1 MTEWSYSK
9 PFFEVW
15 ADRQGIPVIRD
26 YAVEDLLKVPVGPW
40 KRKGGKGAL
49 IILHG
54 GQGWTSAYVCEIA
67 PGETLIPQRQLF
79 EEQIYVLN
87 GQGESGFWYK
97 EGERQVASW
106 RKGSIFATPLNSWHV
121 HRNTGSEPARYVA
134 VTNAPVIFNIF
145 ANEDFVFSN
154 LFAFRDRFRGESD
167 YFSPEGKKDASMGL
181 GTDLPLWRVNLIPD
195 ANAPKLAQTP
205 MGTGMGLL
213 QLNLASNTM
222 SAHMAELEVGTY
234 KKAHRHDPGPH
245 IIWLSGCGYTFMW
258 NERGEKIRIDWKPGG
273 METPPEGWFHQHFN
287 TSPEPARHIA
297 FRRGEYGT
305 GKQFQPWLDVKKGG
319 DQIEYED
326 EEPDVRTIYEEELR
340 KAGIQFRMPAV
351 RRNVSN

>member
-1 MTEWSYSK
+1 MTEWSYAK
-9 PFFEVW
+9 PFFESW
-15 ADRQGIPVIRD
+15 ADREGIPVIRE
-26 YAVEDLLKVPVGPW
+26 YAVEDLLEVPVEPW

-67 PGETLIPQRQLF
+67 PGETLIPQRHLF
-79 EEQIYVLN
+79 EEQIYVLK
-87 GQGESGFWYK
+87 GQGETRFWY
-97 EGERQVASW
+97 EGGERRVASW
-106 RKGSIFATPLNSWHV
+106 RQGSIFATPLNAWHE
-121 HRNTGSEPARYVA
+121 HRNTGSDPARYVA

-145 ANEDFVFSN
+145 ANEDFVFTDQ
-154 LFAFRDRFRGESD
+154 FAFRDRYSGEPD
-167 YFSPEGKKDASMGL
+167 YFSPAGKKDASLGL
-181 GTDLPLWRVNLIPD
+181 GTQLPLWRVNLIPD
-195 ANAPKLAQTP
+195 AYAAKLSETP
-205 MGTGMGLL
+205 MGAGMGLL

-245 IIWLSGCGYTFMW
+245 IIWLSGRGYTFMW
-258 NERGEKIRIDWKPGG
+258 NEKGERIRIDWKAGG

-305 GKQFQPWLDVKKGG
+305 GKRFQPWLDVKKGG

-326 EEPDVRTIYEEELR
+326 EEPDVRAIYEEELR
-340 KAGIQFRMPAV
+340 KAGLTFRMPAV
-351 RRNVSN
+351 ARK